1 MLTVAGRRGRRV
13 GGELSCDGLEDG
25 EGGDEGVEL
34 GSGGLGGGE
43 GGGEGGVL
51 KYLCLYISQGIL
63 YVYYPLICIFSY
75 VYIYLSYIWYTMVPT
90 HCDGCMLI
98 AGGSGQGGSER
109 CVRP

>member
-1 MLTVAGRRGRRV
+1 MVKRGPPLGMRVGGHRWPLSAIMLTVAGRRGRRV

-51 KYLCLYISQGIL
+51 GY
-63 YVYYPLICIFSY
+63 
-75 VYIYLSYIWYTMVPT
+75 
-90 HCDGCMLI
+90 
-98 AGGSGQGGSER
+98 GGSESATSV
-109 CVRP
+109 CIYSICI

>member
-51 KYLCLYISQGIL
+51 KYLC
-63 YVYYPLICIFSY
+63 IFSY
-75 VYIYLSYIWYTMVPT
+75 VYIYIYRYTMVPT